1 MRQERNTTMDRV
13 TLVKREVQT
22 QEWSAR
28 IQACRESG
36 MSISAWCRENGIAAK
51 TYYYHLRKLREKLC
65 EQIPVAVTEVPEN
78 TDSVITVSSGSIH
91 VEIRAS
97 APAEGIAAVVR
108 ALKC

>member
-28 IQACRESG
+28 IQE
-36 MSISAWCRENGIAAK
+36 CRENGIAAK

-78 TDSVITVSSGSIH
+78 TDSVITVSSGSIR

-97 APAEGIAAVVR
+97 APAEGIEAVIR

>member
-1 MRQERNTTMDRV
+1 MDSV
-13 TLVKREVQT
+13 TLVKREEQA

-28 IQACRESG
+28 IQECRESG
-36 MSISAWCRENGIAAK
+36 MSVSAWCRENGIAAK

>member
-13 TLVKREVQT
+13 TLVKLEVQAK
-22 QEWSAR
+22 EWSEK

-36 MSISAWCRENGIAAK
+36 MSVSAWCRENGIAAK

-65 EQIPVAVTEVPEN
+65 EQIPVAVTEVSEK
-78 TDSVITVSSGSIH
+78 TDTVITVSSGDIR
-91 VEIRAS
+91 VEIRTA
-97 APAEGIAAVVR
+97 APTEGIEAVIR

>member
-1 MRQERNTTMDRV
+1 MDRV
-13 TLVKREVQT
+13 TLVKREDQA
-22 QEWSAR
+22 QEWSAK

-36 MSISAWCRENGIAAK
+36 KNISAWCRENGIATK

-65 EQIPVAVTEVPEN
+65 EQIPVAVTEVTEN
-78 TDSVITVSSGSIH
+78 PDSVITVSSGEIR

-97 APAEGIAAVVR
+97 APREGIEAVIR

>member
-1 MRQERNTTMDRV
+1 MDRV
-13 TLVKREVQT
+13 TLVKREEQA

-36 MSISAWCRENGIAAK
+36 MSVSAWCRENGIAVK

-65 EQIPVAVTEVPEN
+65 EQIPVAVTEISEN
-78 TDSVITVSSGSIH
+78 MDSVITVSSGDIR
-91 VEIRAS
+91 VEIHTGAL
-97 APAEGIAAVVR
+97 AEGIEAVIR

>member
-1 MRQERNTTMDRV
+1 MRQERNTTMDSV
-13 TLVKREVQT
+13 TLIKREVQA

-36 MSISAWCRENGIAAK
+36 KSISAWCRENGIVPK
-51 TYYYHLRKLREKLC
+51 TYYYHLQKLREKRC
-65 EQIPVAVTEVPEN
+65 EQIPVAVTEVSEK
-78 TDSVITVSSGSIH
+78 TDSVITVSSGEIR

-97 APAEGIAAVVR
+97 ASTEGIEAVIR

>member
-1 MRQERNTTMDRV
+1 MDRV
-13 TLVKREVQT
+13 TLVKREDQA
-22 QEWSAR
+22 QEWSAK

-36 MSISAWCRENGIAAK
+36 KNISAWCRENGIATK

-65 EQIPVAVTEVPEN
+65 EQIPVAVSEATKNP
-78 TDSVITVSSGSIH
+78 DSVITVSSGEIR

>member
-13 TLVKREVQT
+13 TLVKREVQA
-22 QEWSAR
+22 QEWSTR

-36 MSISAWCRENGIAAK
+36 MSIPAWCRENGIAAK
-51 TYYYHLRKLREKLC
+51 TYYYHLRKLREKRC
-65 EQIPVAVTEVPEN
+65 EQIPVAVTEVSEN
-78 TDSVITVSSGSIH
+78 TDSVITVSSGSIR

-97 APAEGIAAVVR
+97 ASAEGIAAVVR